1 MSKSLTALLVALF
14 ASALLAG
21 CATTQTTN
29 AGVVG
34 VDRKQYVGL
43 VSEEEAEKQSA
54 LAYQQTLQ
62 EAEAKKLLNQDSA
75 ETRRVRQIANKL
87 IAQVGVFREDAL
99 KWDWQVNVMESK
111 EVNAYCMA
119 GGKIMVYTGLLD
131 QIKPTD
137 DELAA
142 VMGHEISHALRE
154 HVREQMSRAK
164 VQQYGLLG
172 LAAVI
177 GISTGSSDNAVNTIA
192 LGGSLAAVALT
203 LPNSRT
209 AEQEADDLGLELMA
223 RAGYN
228 PNAAV
233 TLWEKMGAQGGAKP
247 PEFLSTHPSDQSR
260 IDDIKT
266 LIPKVMPLYEQAK
279 RGK

>member
-1 MSKSLTALLVALF
+1 MSTSRL
-14 ASALLAG
+14 ALLAALLAATLLTG
-21 CATTQTTN
+21 CATTQTTQS
-29 AGVVG
+29 GVVG
-34 VDRKQYVGL
+34 VERKQYVGL
-43 VSEEEAEKQSA
+43 VSEAEAEQQSA
-54 LAYQQTLQ
+54 LAYQETLK
-62 EAEAKKLLNQDSA
+62 EAEKKKLLNPDSA
-75 ETRRVRQIANKL
+75 ETRRVRQIADRL

-111 EVNAYCMA
+111 EINAYCMA

-164 VQQYGLLG
+164 VQQFGLIG
-172 LAAVI
+172 LAALI
-177 GISTGSSDNAVNTIA
+177 GISTQSSDNAASALA
-192 LGGSLAAVALT
+192 LGGTLATVALT

-209 AEQEADDLGLELMA
+209 AEQEADDIGLELMA
-223 RAGYN
+223 RAAYN

-233 TLWEKMGAQGGAKP
+233 TLWEKMNAQGGAKP
-247 PEFLSTHPSDQSR
+247 PAFLSTHPSDQSR
-260 IDDIKT
+260 MDDLKK

-279 RGK
+279 GGK

>member
-1 MSKSLTALLVALF
+1 MKKTISALLAT
-14 ASALLAG
+14 ALLAG

-29 AGVVG
+29 SGAVG
-34 VDRKQYVGL
+34 VERKQYVGL
-43 VSEEEAEKQSA
+43 VSEKEAEQQSA
-54 LAYQQTLQ
+54 LAYQQTLKD
-62 EAEAKKLLNQDSA
+62 AESKKQLNQDSA
-75 ETRRVRQIANKL
+75 ETQRVRGIANRL
-87 IAQVGVFREDAL
+87 IAEVGVFRSDAL

-119 GGKIMVYTGLLD
+119 GGKMMVYTGLLD

-154 HVREQMSRAK
+154 HVRERMSRAK
-164 VQQYGLLG
+164 AQQMGLLG
-172 LAAVI
+172 AAALV
-177 GISTGSSDNAVNTIA
+177 GLSTRSGDNAVRTLA
-192 LGGSLAAVALT
+192 LGGAIATVALT

-209 AEQEADDLGLELMA
+209 AEHEADEVGLELMA

-233 TLWEKMGAQGGAKP
+233 TLWEKMSAKGGAKP
-247 PEFLSTHPSDQSR
+247 PEFLSTHPSDQAR
-260 IDDIKT
+260 MDDIKR
-266 LIPKVMPLYEQAK
+266 LIPKVMPLYEQARNK
-279 RGK
+279 KG